1 MLDGRADAGAIG
13 SPFWKTVR
21 AERLVPEG
29 ALTEIWT
36 SPPYNHCMF
45 TSRPDLD
52 LSLERRFAEALSGM
66 NYDNPTHRAVL
77 DAEGLHH
84 WVEPHLD
91 GYTALREAC
100 VRQGFFHKRG
110 GEVGCRVGRA
120 PSLVLRAVEDRRQ
133 AMGVRTFALPGAT
146 RRGESV
152 GERKNVAGDQEVLI
166 LGAHRMPIHAV
177 GRDGDFRHQIGA
189 RKRDALFRKTT
200 QRDATDHAILV
211 R

>member
-1 MLDGRADAGAIG
+1 MSQAGRADAGAI
-13 SPFWKTVR
+13 SSLFWKTVR
-21 AERLVPEG
+21 TERLVPEG

-52 LSLERRFAEALSGM
+52 LSLGQRFAEALSEM

-100 VRQGFFHKRG
+100 VRQGLFTG
-110 GEVGCRVGRA
+110 
-120 PSLVLRAVEDRRQ
+120 
-133 AMGVRTFALPGAT
+133 
-146 RRGESV
+146 SV
-152 GERKNVAGDQEVLI
+152 AAAAQ
-166 LGAHRMPIHAV
+166 
-177 GRDGDFRHQIGA
+177 
-189 RKRDALFRKTT
+189 
-200 QRDATDHAILV
+200 
-211 R
+211 

>member
-1 MLDGRADAGAIG
+1 VLDGRAHAGAIG
-13 SPFWKTVR
+13 NPFWKTVR

-52 LSLERRFAEALSGM
+52 VSLEQRFAEALSEM

-84 WVEPHLD
+84 WAEPHLD

-100 VRQGFFHKRG
+100 VRQGLFTG
-110 GEVGCRVGRA
+110 
-120 PSLVLRAVEDRRQ
+120 
-133 AMGVRTFALPGAT
+133 
-146 RRGESV
+146 SV
-152 GERKNVAGDQEVLI
+152 AKSAAQ
-166 LGAHRMPIHAV
+166 
-177 GRDGDFRHQIGA
+177 
-189 RKRDALFRKTT
+189 
-200 QRDATDHAILV
+200 
-211 R
+211 